1 MECYRKYTRRSAG
14 NRACVARSLFC
25 RRRNAYLRQLCRG
38 QETRTRI
45 KTVYPLR
52 PCQRCCDLWLGAD
65 DGSFQYRTGTYFNHY
80 ERRRLRNGTADGITV
95 GNRDRR

>member
-1 MECYRKYTRRSAG
+1 MTVKHTLVSLDMRVFALCSLME
-14 NRACVARSLFC
+14 LH
-25 RRRNAYLRQLCRG
+25 RG